1 MLEIKHAV
9 KCFFPNILK
18 SNCSCLCLKYLNISC
33 KKKTKK
39 NIVFFC
45 NLAEKFKARVN
56 MVIVIFGTLAGTNYC
71 KRAYHLLIPGRTW
84 T

>member
-1 MLEIKHAV
+1 M
-9 KCFFPNILK
+9 FFPNILK
-18 SNCSCLCLKYLNISC
+18 SNCSCLCLTYLNIS
-33 KKKTKK
+33 
-39 NIVFFC
+39 C

>member
-33 KKKTKK
+33 KKKK